1 MLRHMLRDGIK
12 VAGDAPLTSTR
23 PRAFLELLWIEL
35 PHVTLVAT
43 PSAAQLL
50 KLQAPASLLRCF
62 AFHLERV
69 LERAAAWP
77 RPPPPRVRRTAYT
90 DRGIPSAT
98 GWRRTC
104 AVSRAARMRRMAAAS
119 YCIFMWDLII

>member
-1 MLRHMLRDGIK
+1 MLGHLLRNGIK
-12 VAGDAPLTSTR
+12 EASDAPLTSTR

-35 PHVTLVAT
+35 PHVSLFAT
-43 PSAAQLL
+43 PSAALAESSGASGVAALL
-50 KLQAPASLLRCF
+50 LS
-62 AFHLERV
+62 FHLERV

-77 RPPPPRVRRTAYT
+77 RPPPPRVRCTAYT

-104 AVSRAARMRRMAAAS
+104 AVSRAARRRNMDAAS
-119 YCIFMWDLII
+119 